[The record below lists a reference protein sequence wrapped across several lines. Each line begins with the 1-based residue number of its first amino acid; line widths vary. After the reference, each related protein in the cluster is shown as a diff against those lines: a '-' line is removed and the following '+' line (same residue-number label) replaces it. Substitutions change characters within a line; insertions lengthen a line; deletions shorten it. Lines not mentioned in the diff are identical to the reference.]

1 MRHEK
6 RNDYGNSWIG
16 RDACRISGVAL
27 CEAIIKECSLLIE
40 MMDFM
45 TESSRIAAQVG
56 AIEDDADQTVRQLG
70 YYIYEHNLL
79 NDMDIYKFFK
89 LLRNLEQ
96 STDEIEELANLIVRL
111 NITEVNDYF
120 VSSLAMMH
128 DVSQKMLKLVIA
140 LRDKEPMPQIVKMT
154 TEIDEVKIEYYK
166 VYNFVIK
173 DMFDKGYNAV
183 DIIRWKDIYT
193 QVRVIFKSFENI
205 SENVFRFLVAD
216 GIDVV

>member
-1 MRHEK
+1 MNER
-6 RNDYGNSWIG
+6 DYENLF
-16 RDACRISGVAL
+16 DSGVAL

-45 TESSRIAAQVG
+45 TESSRIAAQVS
-56 AIEDDADQTVRQLG
+56 AIEDDADQTVRQMS
-70 YYIYEHNLL
+70 YYIYEHN
-79 NDMDIYKFFK
+79 MMKDIDVYKIFR

-96 STDEIEELANLIVRL
+96 STDEIEELANMIVRL

-120 VSSLAMMH
+120 ASSLAMMH

-140 LRDKEPMPQIVKMT
+140 LREKEPMPQIVKMT

-166 VYNFVIK
+166 IYNFVVK
-173 DMFDKGYNAV
+173 DMFDKGFNPV

-193 QVRVIFKSFENI
+193 QVRIIFKSFENI
-205 SENVFRFLVAD
+205 SENVFRFVVAD

>member
-1 MRHEK
+1 MNER
-6 RNDYGNSWIG
+6 DYENLF
-16 RDACRISGVAL
+16 DSGVAL

-45 TESSRIAAQVG
+45 TESSRIAAQVS
-56 AIEDDADQTVRQLG
+56 AIEDDADQTVRQMS
-70 YYIYEHNLL
+70 YYVYEHNMLE
-79 NDMDIYKFFK
+79 DINAYKIFR

-96 STDEIEELANLIVRL
+96 STDEIEELANMIVRL

-120 VSSLAMMH
+120 ASSSAMMH

-140 LRDKEPMPQIVKMT
+140 LREKEPMPQIVKMT

-166 VYNFVIK
+166 IYNFVVK
-173 DMFDKGYNAV
+173 DMFDKGFNPV

-193 QVRVIFKSFENI
+193 QVRIIFKSFENI
-205 SENVFRFLVAD
+205 SENVFRFVVAD